1 MLLKQ
6 IMNRTFNKKVTN
18 YMVPI
23 TKAQDY
29 YKSLETENGRQINP
43 FRKLTE
49 EIGNATEA
57 DVEESPLRCNDFQD
71 RPFQDRHGSNMIPL
85 FQE

>member
-6 IMNRTFNKKVTN
+6 IMNKTFNKKLTN

-29 YKSLETENGRQINP
+29 CKALEGQNGRQTNP

-49 EIGNATEA
+49 EIEIETEP
-57 DVEESPLRCNDFQD
+57 DVKESSSMASDFQD
-71 RPFQDRHGSNMIPL
+71 KSFQDRHRSNMIPL